1 MKKEAKNKLTCDLD
15 LWYYNTALVINQ
27 GLKPGSKYVL
37 INYKECGSLRS
48 PTPCLCID
56 FILCIYCMEG
66 YCVHGTSVPVCSMNN
81 KQWFKGQVYSKLSS
95 FTAAAAVHNLDL
107 VI

>member
-15 LWYYNTALVINQ
+15 LWYYNIALVINQ

-56 FILCIYCMEG
+56 FICVSTAWKVTACM
-66 YCVHGTSVPVCSMNN
+66 VHQSQSV
-81 KQWFKGQVYSKLSS
+81 
-95 FTAAAAVHNLDL
+95 A
-107 VI
+107 